1 MTDDQRPGTNDQST
15 YFAVGDRVRLSP
27 AGKAR
32 LRQMPEAWGMHAAAA
47 RDEVGE
53 VIEVIEGEAGR
64 TVALSVEFESG
75 AVYNWDVDQ
84 FARVV
89 EE

>member
-1 MTDDQRPGTNDQST
+1 M
-15 YFAVGDRVRLSP
+15 AVPSFTPGDRVRLSA

-47 RDEVGE
+47 RDEVGK
-53 VIEVIEGEAGR
+53 VIEVIEGDDGAP
-64 TVALSVEFESG
+64 VALSVEFASG

-84 FARVV
+84 FEKA
-89 EE
+89 

>member
-1 MTDDQRPGTNDQST
+1 MTSDPQPTSDREPP
-15 YFAVGDRVRLSP
+15 FVVGDRVRLSA

-53 VIEVIEGEAGR
+53 VIEVIEGETGQI
-64 TVALSVEFESG
+64 VALSVEFEMG

-84 FARVV
+84 FEAA
-89 EE
+89 

>member
-1 MTDDQRPGTNDQST
+1 
-15 YFAVGDRVRLSP
+15 LSA

-53 VIEVIEGEAGR
+53 VIEVIEGADGLPA
-64 TVALSVEFESG
+64 ALSVEFETG

-84 FARVV
+84 FAHA
-89 EE
+89 E